1 MTTSLPHGNRGLKSC
16 LALLGLLLTA
26 CSVNPA
32 TGDRD
37 FTAFM
42 SPEKE
47 VQIGREEHPKIIA
60 QFGGVYDDPKVTAYV
75 NRIGQQLAEVSE
87 LPDLDF
93 TFTVLNDDIVNAFA
107 LPGGY
112 VYISRGLLGL
122 ANTEAELAGVLGHEI
137 GHVTARHSAQ
147 RYSSAVLAQGGSVV
161 TGILGS
167 IFLGTSEIG
176 QAVAQSSA
184 VYLQSFSREH
194 EFEADTLG
202 VRYLARA
209 GYTTDAM
216 ASFLASLQAYSSLEA
231 QVSGQPDPASRYNI
245 MSTHPR
251 TQDRVVAATRAANV
265 QQVPDPTIGNRE
277 YMAAIDGI
285 IFGGSPE
292 AGLIRDR
299 VFVHE
304 PLDFLF
310 EVPQGF
316 SLFNGTQ
323 QVIARGPDN
332 AAIVFDGGK
341 VAAGTSMSD
350 YLTRVWAKNARLN
363 NLESLRINGMDAAT
377 GTTRVRNR
385 SGTFNAQLVAI
396 RHSGDRVYRFLFL
409 TPGTPAASLDADF
422 RDTMES
428 FRKLTRTDR
437 NRYKPWRI
445 NTRVVGRNDT
455 VQSLSRNMPLPG
467 PREEW
472 FRVLN
477 GLAPGSE
484 PFPGQIVKV
493 VVE

>member
-1 MTTSLPHGNRGLKSC
+1 
-16 LALLGLLLTA
+16 
-26 CSVNPA
+26 
-32 TGDRD
+32 
-37 FTAFM
+37 
-42 SPEKE
+42 
-47 VQIGREEHPKIIA
+47 
-60 QFGGVYDDPKVTAYV
+60 
-75 NRIGQQLAEVSE
+75 
-87 LPDLDF
+87 
-93 TFTVLNDDIVNAFA
+93 
-107 LPGGY
+107 
-112 VYISRGLLGL
+112 
-122 ANTEAELAGVLGHEI
+122 
-137 GHVTARHSAQ
+137 
-147 RYSSAVLAQGGSVV
+147 
-161 TGILGS
+161 
-167 IFLGTSEIG
+167 
-176 QAVAQSSA
+176 
-184 VYLQSFSREH
+184 
-194 EFEADTLG
+194 
-202 VRYLARA
+202 
-209 GYTTDAM
+209 
-216 ASFLASLQAYSSLEA
+216 
-231 QVSGQPDPASRYNI
+231 
-245 MSTHPR
+245 
-251 TQDRVVAATRAANV
+251 VVAATRAANV

-310 EVPQGF
+310 EVPQYF

-363 NLESLRINGMDAAT
+363 NLEGLRINGMDAAT